1 MQKVLYVTDAV
12 RFNKQSFD
20 FACTLC
26 NINGAMLTGLFLEN
40 LELESGAWDVIEA
53 TAFSVNAQEVA
64 VKEKRKNY
72 CEENIRYFNEACAL
86 RGISHHAHRNRGV
99 PVAEV
104 VRESRYADLIIADA
118 ATTFAETRDAVP
130 SAFVKDILKQ
140 AECPVVIAPDGFESI
155 EKVIFTC
162 DNSRAAMYAI
172 KQFTYL
178 FPQLHHRK
186 AVLLN
191 VSEPGKTLGEDK
203 YKLKEWLK
211 AHYDNIEV
219 VLLEDSNVK
228 ACLLEYL
235 LKQKNAFIVMGAYG
249 RSTLSNLLSPS
260 HAAPVVKLITQPVF
274 IAHP

>member
-20 FACTLC
+20 FACALC

-40 LELESGAWDVIEA
+40 LDHESGAWDVIEA
-53 TAFSVNAQEVA
+53 TAFSVSTQEAA
-64 VKEKRKNY
+64 VMEKRKMQ
-72 CEENIRYFNEACAL
+72 CEENIRYFNETCAI
-86 RGISHHAHRNRGV
+86 RGISHHAHRNRGL
-99 PVAEV
+99 PVIEV
-104 VRESRYADLIIADA
+104 VKESRYADLIITDA
-118 ATTFAETRDAVP
+118 STTFSETREAIP
-130 SAFVKDILKQ
+130 SGFVKDLMKQ
-140 AECPVVIAPDGFESI
+140 AECPVVIAPDGFEGI
-155 EKVIFTC
+155 EELIFTC

-191 VSEPGKTLGEDK
+191 VSEPGKPLGEDK

-211 AHYDNIEV
+211 AHYDNIEIM
-219 VLLEDSNVK
+219 LLEDSNVK
-228 ACLLEYL
+228 ARLLEFL
-235 LKQKNAFIVMGAYG
+235 LKQRKAIIVMGAYG

-260 HAAPVVKLITQPVF
+260 HAAPVVKLVTQPVF

>member
-20 FACTLC
+20 FACALC
-26 NINGAMLTGLFLEN
+26 NINGAMLTGIFLEN
-40 LELESGAWDVIEA
+40 LDQDDSAWDVIRE
-53 TAFSVNAQEVA
+53 TPFSVLTQEAA
-64 VKEKRKNY
+64 VMEKRKAY
-72 CEENIRYFNEACAL
+72 CEENIRYFNETCAL
-86 RGISHHAHRNRGV
+86 RGISHHAHRNRGL
-99 PVAEV
+99 PILEV
-104 VRESRYADLIIADA
+104 VSESRYADLIIVDA
-118 ATTFAETRDAVP
+118 ATTFAETHHTVP
-130 SAFVKDILKQ
+130 SSFVKDLLKQ
-140 AECPVVIAPDGFESI
+140 SECPVVIAPDGFESI
-155 EKVIFTC
+155 EEVIFTC
-162 DNSRAAMYAI
+162 DNSRAAMFAI

-211 AHYDNIEV
+211 AHYNNIEL

-228 ACLLEYL
+228 ARLLEYL
-235 LKQKNAFIVMGAYG
+235 LKQKKVFIVMGAYG

-260 HAAPVVKLITQPVF
+260 HAAPVVKLATQPVF

>member
-26 NINGAMLTGLFLEN
+26 NISGAMLTGLFLEN
-40 LELESGAWDVIEA
+40 LDHESGFRDVIEA
-53 TAFSVNAQEVA
+53 TAFSVSTQEAA
-64 VKEKRKNY
+64 VMEKRKTY
-72 CEENIRYFNEACAL
+72 CEENIRYFNDTCAI
-86 RGISHHAHRNRGV
+86 RGISHHAHRNRGL
-99 PVAEV
+99 PVVEV

-118 ATTFAETRDAVP
+118 TTTFFETREAMP
-130 SAFVKDILKQ
+130 SGFVKDLLKQ
-140 AECPVVIAPDGFESI
+140 AECPVVIAPDSFETI
-155 EKVIFTC
+155 DTVVFTC
-162 DNSRAAMYAI
+162 DNSRAAMHAI

-191 VSEPGKTLGEDK
+191 VSEPGKPLGEDK

-211 AHYDNIEV
+211 THYDNIEL

-228 ACLLEYL
+228 ARLLEYL
-235 LKQKNAFIVMGAYG
+235 LTQKNVFIVMGAYG

-260 HAAPVVKLITQPVF
+260 HAAPVVKLVTQPVF